1 MTRVLRSF
9 NGERISPAPKKKI
22 LLSKQ
27 KIYSVRMKQDP
38 LLTVETKLILCTSRR
53 YEALR
58 RKYRILGCNFSAM
71 TLEIHIK
78 ENMDKPDFI
87 KF

>member
-1 MTRVLRSF
+1 
-9 NGERISPAPKKKI
+9 
-22 LLSKQ
+22 
-27 KIYSVRMKQDP
+27 MKQDP

-58 RKYRILGCNFSAM
+58 RKYRILGSNFSAM